1 MNAGK
6 GIIHVLYIRDEG
18 SYDSGQDIGFLRG
31 ISFWETEE
39 QVQDNLTRMLNDE
52 LEHFIRLPSGEL
64 EPETVSAKKYLKQV
78 LNLCPE
84 LDEDWLQIDP
94 EDYHIRLEL
103 PDGVERYV
111 EAFDLSIGYSTARV
125 RSDA

>member
-18 SYDSGQDIGFLRG
+18 SYDSGQNIGFLRG

-52 LEHFIRLPSGEL
+52 LEHFIDFGDEL
-64 EPETVSAKKYLKQV
+64 LSPKQYLKKV
-78 LNLCPE
+78 MKLCPE

-94 EDYHIRLEL
+94 EEYHIRLEL

-111 EAFDLSIGYSTARV
+111 EAFHLSIGYSTARV

>member
-18 SYDSGQDIGFLRG
+18 SYDSHMSEPVGFLRG

-52 LEHFIRLPSGEL
+52 LEHFIDFGDEL
-64 EPETVSAKKYLKQV
+64 LSPEQYLKKV
-78 LNLCPE
+78 MGLCPE

-94 EDYHIRLEL
+94 EEYHIRLEL

-111 EAFDLSIGYSTARV
+111 ETFELSIGYSTARV

>member
-31 ISFWETEE
+31 ISFFDTEE
-39 QVQDNLTRMLNDE
+39 LVHDNLTRMLNDE
-52 LEHFIRLPSGEL
+52 LDDFRNASINMGEEL
-64 EPETVSAKKYLKQV
+64 TSAKQYLKQV
-78 LNLCPE
+78 MKLCPE

-94 EDYHIRLEL
+94 DDYHIRLEL
-103 PDGVERYV
+103 PDGVERYL
-111 EAFDLSIGYSTARV
+111 EAFDLSIGYASARV
-125 RSDA
+125 QSQA

>member
-52 LEHFIRLPSGEL
+52 LQLIIPAT
-64 EPETVSAKKYLKQV
+64 PTPKQYLKRV
-78 LNLCPE
+78 MELCPE

-94 EDYHIRLEL
+94 EEYHIRLEL